1 MDNLIFLK
9 KTVSIILFSFT
20 ILFGKSQENKIISLF
35 VNDTLVKTEESNQ
48 KNNNKLIDNQII
60 SLIGLG
66 YLSSSTDSVK
76 NHKDSIHVY
85 ISSGEKYNSSK
96 IKILS
101 KDNSIQIFNNL
112 NQSNNLLFN
121 PRTFSNKIETW
132 LNYLN
137 NNGYPFAKF
146 SFDQSHLTNQELNV
160 VCDLNTGPYIQ
171 IDSIYNPNISEKEI
185 NLISKITNIKKGDS
199 YNLSLIK
206 ESTEKL
212 RRVNYFSVLKPTAYE
227 FIDNKAKIYTYVKSK
242 AVNNINGLVGIQP
255 SDDGKTQLTGN
266 LSLTLLNTIKKGEM
280 MHINWRKMFNASQ
293 NLITS
298 FSMPYIFNSNFEIKG
313 NLNMIK
319 KDSTFFNLRSKANI
333 NYLIESNHSI
343 GIVYDL
349 VGSTNLLDND
359 YNSTSVNN
367 FGFNFYINKLN
378 QAFNPSKGFLINCE
392 LLSGLKKTYIT
403 ENDEEKLLKTTNYF
417 GLVNYEQFLKTSN
430 RTTIKIG
437 IKALTTINENLYENE
452 LSRIGGYQNLR
463 GFDEESIFVSSYSIG
478 NFEFRFLIDQK
489 SNVFIFSDIAWAEK
503 DINSLKEESFYNSIG
518 LGTNFSINN
527 GLLTIIYA
535 LGRETNQP
543 FIIRTGKIHLG
554 FTSYF

>member
-1 MDNLIFLK
+1 LIFLK
-9 KTVSIILFSFT
+9 KTVSIIAFFLT

-35 VNDTLVKTEESNQ
+35 VNDTLLKTEKSNQ
-48 KNNNKLIDNQII
+48 KNNNKLINNQII
-60 SLIGLG
+60 SLIGLD
-66 YLSSSTDSVK
+66 YLTSSKDSVK
-76 NHKDSIHVY
+76 NYKDSIHVF
-85 ISSGEKYNSSK
+85 ISSGEKYNSSN

-101 KDNSIQIFNNL
+101 EDNSINIFNDIKKT
-112 NQSNNLLFN
+112 NNLLFN
-121 PRTFSNKIETW
+121 PKTFLNNVETW
-132 LNYLN
+132 LTYMN

-146 SFDQSHLTNQELNV
+146 NFNKSHLTNLELNV
-160 VCDLNTGPYIQ
+160 VCELNSGPFVQ
-171 IDSIYNPNISEKEI
+171 IDSIYNPNMSKKEI
-185 NLISKITNIKKGDS
+185 NLISKITNIKEGDP
-199 YNLSLIK
+199 YNLFLIK
-206 ESTEKL
+206 KSTEKL
-212 RRVNYFSVLKPTAYE
+212 RRVNYFSLLKPTAYE
-227 FIDNKAKIYTYVKSK
+227 FIENKARIYTYVKSK
-242 AVNNINGLVGIQP
+242 AVNNINGLIGIQT

-266 LSLTLLNTIKKGEM
+266 LSLTLVNTIKKGEM

-298 FSMPYIFNSNFEIKG
+298 FSMPYIFNSNFEIRG

-319 KDSTFFNLRSKANI
+319 KDSTFFNNRSKANI
-333 NYLIESNHSI
+333 NYLINSNYSI
-343 GIVYDL
+343 GVVYDL
-349 VGSTNLLDND
+349 VRSTNLLDNG

-367 FGFNFYINKLN
+367 FGFNFYKNKLN
-378 QAFNPSKGFLINCE
+378 QSFNPSKGFVINCE
-392 LLSGLKKTYIT
+392 LLTGLKKTYLT
-403 ENDEEKLLKTTNYF
+403 ENDAEKLLKTPNYF
-417 GLVNYEQFLKTSN
+417 GLLEYEQFLKTSK

-437 IKALTTINENLYENE
+437 IKTLTTINESLYENE

-463 GFDEESIFVSSYSIG
+463 GFDEESLFVSSYSIG

-503 DINSLKEESFYNSIG
+503 DINSSKDEKYYNSIG
-518 LGTNFSINN
+518 LGTNFSLNN

>member
-1 MDNLIFLK
+1 LIFLK

-85 ISSGEKYNSSK
+85 VSTGEKYNLSK

-319 KDSTFFNLRSKANI
+319 KDSTFFNIRSKANI

-503 DINSLKEESFYNSIG
+503 DINSLKEENYYNSIG

>member
-9 KTVSIILFSFT
+9 KTISIITFSFI

-35 VNDTLVKTEESNQ
+35 VNDTLLKTEKSNQ
-48 KNNNKLIDNQII
+48 KNNKLINNQII

-85 ISSGEKYNSSK
+85 ISSGEKYNSSN

-101 KDNSIQIFNNL
+101 KDNSIQIFNDL
-112 NQSNNLLFN
+112 NHSNNILFN
-121 PRTFSNKIETW
+121 PKTFSNKIETW
-132 LNYLN
+132 LNYMN

-146 SFDQSHLTNQELNV
+146 NFNQSHLTNQELNV
-160 VCDLNTGPYIQ
+160 VCDLKTGPFIQ

-185 NLISKITNIKKGDS
+185 NLISKIINIKEGDS

-206 ESTEKL
+206 KSTEKL

-227 FIDNKAKIYTYVKSK
+227 FIDNKARIYTYVKSK
-242 AVNNINGLVGIQP
+242 PVNNINGLIGIQP

-266 LSLTLLNTIKKGEM
+266 LSLTLINTLKKGEM
-280 MHINWRKMFNASQ
+280 MYINWRKMFNASQ

-319 KDSTFFNLRSKANI
+319 KDSTFFNIRSKANI
-333 NYLIESNHSI
+333 NYLINSNYSI
-343 GIVYDL
+343 GVVYDL
-349 VGSTNLLDND
+349 VGSTNLLDNG

-367 FGFNFYINKLN
+367 FGFNFYRNKLN
-378 QAFNPSKGFLINCE
+378 QSFNPSKGFQISCE
-392 LLSGLKKTYIT
+392 LLTGLKKTYLT
-403 ENDEEKLLKTTNYF
+403 ENDEEKLLKTPNYF
-417 GLVNYEQFLKTSN
+417 GLFNYEQFLKTSK
-430 RTTIKIG
+430 RTTMKIG

-503 DINSLKEESFYNSIG
+503 NINSLKEENYYNSIG
-518 LGTNFSINN
+518 LGTNFSLNN

>member
-9 KTVSIILFSFT
+9 KTISIITFSFI

-35 VNDTLVKTEESNQ
+35 VNDTLVKTEKSNQ
-48 KNNNKLIDNQII
+48 KNNKLINNQII

-85 ISSGEKYNSSK
+85 ISSGEKYNSSN

-101 KDNSIQIFNNL
+101 KDNSIQIFNDL
-112 NQSNNLLFN
+112 NHSNNILFN
-121 PRTFSNKIETW
+121 PKTFSNKIETW
-132 LNYLN
+132 LNYMN

-146 SFDQSHLTNQELNV
+146 NFNQSHLTNQELNV
-160 VCDLNTGPYIQ
+160 VCDLKTGPFIQ

-185 NLISKITNIKKGDS
+185 NLISKITNIKEGDS

-206 ESTEKL
+206 KSTEKL

-227 FIDNKAKIYTYVKSK
+227 FIDNKARIYTYVKSK
-242 AVNNINGLVGIQP
+242 PVNNINGLIGIQP

-266 LSLTLLNTIKKGEM
+266 LSLTLINTLKKGEM
-280 MHINWRKMFNASQ
+280 MYINWRKMFNASQ

-319 KDSTFFNLRSKANI
+319 KDSTFFNIRSKGNI
-333 NYLIESNHSI
+333 NYLINSNYSI
-343 GIVYDL
+343 GVVYDL
-349 VGSTNLLDND
+349 VGSTNLLDNG

-367 FGFNFYINKLN
+367 FGFNFYRNKLN
-378 QAFNPSKGFLINCE
+378 QSFNPSKGFLINCE
-392 LLSGLKKTYIT
+392 LLTGLKKTYLT
-403 ENDEEKLLKTTNYF
+403 ENDEEKLLKTPNYF
-417 GLVNYEQFLKTSN
+417 GLFNYEQFLKTSK
-430 RTTIKIG
+430 RTTMKIG

-503 DINSLKEESFYNSIG
+503 NINSLKEENYYNSIG
-518 LGTNFSINN
+518 LGTNFSLNN